1 MKHSTW
7 KYLWCK
13 VCCCCHST
21 GIQIS
26 SNPLP
31 TSGKMATLCISL
43 ALALMH
49 FTHNPKKWV
58 ITTIHIMKYTPVRT
72 LQHTPCYRYI
82 LHIGVCFIRGPHTC
96 FVQCKRFHCCWSIAC
111 LSVTCKDGGSVILTW
126 VSQVD
131 YGGGGE
137 VGHCSPTHRVRAIPD
152 VKNVVDEIHRVQNG
166 WHSQESGGSPGEGDT
181 EEAHTGSKANHCTG
195 HIWRRKDKSNR
206 EHHSRRSV

>member
-1 MKHSTW
+1 MALDSISVHNKCKKGNNIRTSYITSLDM
-7 KYLWCK
+7 LWPSNETQHLEIL
-13 VCCCCHST
+13 VVQSSLCCHST

-31 TSGKMATLCISL
+31 TSGKMAILCLSL

-111 LSVTCKDGGSVILTW
+111 LSVPCKDGGSVILTW

-131 YGGGGE
+131 HGHGGG
-137 VGHCSPTHRVRAIPD
+137 VGHCSPTH
-152 VKNVVDEIHRVQNG
+152 
-166 WHSQESGGSPGEGDT
+166 
-181 EEAHTGSKANHCTG
+181 
-195 HIWRRKDKSNR
+195 
-206 EHHSRRSV
+206 